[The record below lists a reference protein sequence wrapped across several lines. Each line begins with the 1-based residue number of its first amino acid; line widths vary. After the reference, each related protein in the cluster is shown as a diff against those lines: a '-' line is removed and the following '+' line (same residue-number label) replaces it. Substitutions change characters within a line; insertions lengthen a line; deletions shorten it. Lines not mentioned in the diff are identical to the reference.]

1 MPFWILAEV
10 PAAGSGA
17 GRIWLVFLVV
27 AGAGALLSL
36 KRWWLGLLVLPV
48 IAILSIVLIA
58 DLTDPTTGEMLRE
71 SRGPGFASQC
81 YLAITVGFLVPLAA
95 AIRARLH
102 KKPPPPP
109 PAAVPP
115 T

>member
-1 MPFWILAEV
+1 MALWILAEI
-10 PAAGSGA
+10 PATGSGA

-27 AGAGALLSL
+27 AAAGVLLSL

-48 IAILSIVLIA
+48 VAILSIVLIG
-58 DLTDPTTGEMLRE
+58 DLTDPTMGEAILQ
-71 SRGPGFASQC
+71 SRGPEFAAHC
-81 YLAITVGFLVPLAA
+81 YLAITVGFLAPVAA
-95 AIRARLH
+95 AIRARFR

-109 PAAVPP
+109 PDTVPP